1 MPVEDHPV
9 HDSTRR
15 VGKRPGCW
23 DRPPLT
29 PGFWAQDG
37 WETREQ
43 FIPLPDSGM
52 TILIAQPKMAW
63 IPHVQSTDCKSDYQ
77 ECIGCTNYQGEKNG
91 SNT

>member
-23 DRPPLT
+23 DRPPLKKFLWVKD
-29 PGFWAQDG
+29 GFRLAEGDAG
-37 WETREQ
+37 HVLDYR
-43 FIPLPDSGM
+43 I
-52 TILIAQPKMAW
+52 
-63 IPHVQSTDCKSDYQ
+63 IPHAMSTDCKSDYQ
-77 ECIGCTNYQGEKNG
+77 ECVGCTNYQGEKNG